1 MSLPSESNRDLR
13 LALLAGYLLLLV
25 VLIAGSEIRRVGD
38 GREYLDMATDLVH
51 FEAPSVYAHFW
62 LYPALAAPFLALVQQ
77 TPLNAYA
84 AFVPLN
90 LALLATAF
98 WIASG
103 VLRWPALA
111 LVFFSP
117 IIWWI
122 DKAHTEVFT
131 FSLLTIAL
139 VALRPFGAGAR
150 VVHPGW
156 AVLCLAVA
164 GTQNPPFLVLAPL
177 AAIWLVATK
186 TVNVGDRG
194 FVAFCAAAAILV
206 ALHPAYYYFTIG
218 RLSGL
223 AGATHGKV
231 PNFDEF
237 WAVIGDT
244 NMGLIPNAP
253 VFVLA
258 AAVIVGT
265 LLFQAPRRLIDVDTL
280 FALVVGAL
288 FLASF
293 SQTKNYSHGG
303 TPMMSR
309 YALWLIPLVVPF
321 LRRAEEITAPRM
333 HRATVLLIALS
344 CAWSLATFHP
354 DRPEEGGDI
363 SAGDMDL
370 DAPSVARPPASRG
383 VCRACSRLRTP
394 MAATGS
400 DGRLHQAPADWA
412 RRHTTDVAASVFS
425 RDGAA
430 RVPGA
435 QRTLLREPE
444 RFDI

>member
-1 MSLPSESNRDLR
+1 M
-13 LALLAGYLLLLV
+13 
-25 VLIAGSEIRRVGD
+25 
-38 GREYLDMATDLVH
+38 
-51 FEAPSVYAHFW
+51 
-62 LYPALAAPFLALVQQ
+62 
-77 TPLNAYA
+77 
-84 AFVPLN
+84 
-90 LALLATAF
+90 LATAF

-139 VALRPFGAGAR
+139 VALKPFEAGAR

-186 TVNVGDRG
+186 TVNVRDRG

-244 NMGLIPNAP
+244 NIGLIPNAP

-303 TPMMSR
+303 TPMISR

-321 LRRAEEITAPRM
+321 LRRAEEVTAPRM
-333 HRATVLLIALS
+333 HRATVFMIALS

-354 DRPEEGGDI
+354 DRPEEGGT
-363 SAGDMDL
+363 SALATWIWTHHPSLDRPLPEVFVERVRGSERPWQLPVATAGCTKLLLMGRGDTGRCGRFRVFPRWCR
-370 DAPSVARPPASRG
+370 PSAWSRTHSVTRTG
-383 VCRACSRLRTP
+383 AVRHMNSPECQRQVTRITSSSRRQC
-394 MAATGS
+394 
-400 DGRLHQAPADWA
+400 GRLSRA
-412 RRHTTDVAASVFS
+412 RQRARFS
-425 RDGAA
+425 
-430 RVPGA
+430 
-435 QRTLLREPE
+435 
-444 RFDI
+444 